1 MKKHFDLA
9 HKSGLMDSC
18 VILGTFLEN
27 MSASADTG
35 ERISLS
41 LQFVASFCWAIG
53 ALLAGPASAADF
65 LQFFAAVAWCLA
77 NCASAWSL
85 CGGAAVPAAA
95 TVLEEVGRPERKK
108 P

>member
-1 MKKHFDLA
+1 MWPPL
-9 HKSGLMDSC
+9 
-18 VILGTFLEN
+18 FLK

-53 ALLAGPASAADF
+53 ALLAGPASAADI

-77 NCASAWSL
+77 NFASAWSL
-85 CGGAAVPAAA
+85 CGDRCGGAGSGDRPGGSGKAREKEAV
-95 TVLEEVGRPERKK
+95 VEVEVA
-108 P
+108 

>member
-1 MKKHFDLA
+1 M
-9 HKSGLMDSC
+9 
-18 VILGTFLEN
+18 
-27 MSASADTG
+27 SADTG

-85 CGGAAVPAAA
+85 CGGAGSGDRPGGSGKAREKEAV
-95 TVLEEVGRPERKK
+95 VEVEVA
-108 P
+108 